1 MARSLRE
8 KDINWNF
15 WCLTLQ
21 MALHT
26 DLKKLYKGMKKNIK
40 INKTNQIV
48 MIIKNLECKAC
59 SIF

>member
-15 WCLTLQ
+15 WCLKLQ

>member
-1 MARSLRE
+1 
-8 KDINWNF
+8 
-15 WCLTLQ
+15 

-26 DLKKLYKGMKKNIK
+26 DLKKLYKGMKKNIE

>member
-8 KDINWNF
+8 KDINWDF
-15 WCLTLQ
+15 GCLTLQ
-21 MALHT
+21 IALYT

>member
-8 KDINWNF
+8 KDINWNL

-21 MALHT
+21 MTLHT